1 MEDQKTT
8 IYNDLK
14 NKHIFITGGAT
25 GIGAE
30 MVRAFSQQG
39 AVVSFIDKDVASA
52 TVLCEEVDAS
62 GGERPWFK
70 NVDVTKVSTL
80 EGAIE
85 SAVKD
90 LGPVYALINNV
101 ANDTRYSPEE
111 INEDSWR
118 NSLAVNLDPAF
129 FASKA
134 AYPSM
139 KQNNKGSII
148 NFSSI
153 NALLGPAN
161 MPAYVTAK
169 AGLIGMTKALANDYG
184 EANVRVNAILPGWV
198 VTPRQLD
205 KWLTPEAEA
214 EWRNHVALKERLMPS
229 EVAKLALFLAS
240 SDSKMITGQSFV
252 IDAGRT

>member
-1 MEDQKTT
+1 MVDQKTT

-39 AVVSFIDKDVASA
+39 ALVSFIDMDATSASG
-52 TVLCEEVDAS
+52 LCKEVDAS
-62 GGERPWFK
+62 SGVRPWFK
-70 NVDVTKVSTL
+70 NVDVTKVSAL
-80 EGAIE
+80 EGSIE

-90 LGPVYALINNV
+90 LGPVYTLINNV
-101 ANDTRYSPEE
+101 ANDARHSPEE
-111 INEDSWR
+111 MDEDRWR
-118 NSLAVNLDPAF
+118 NSLAINLDPAF
-129 FASKA
+129 FASKT

-139 KQNNKGSII
+139 KKNNKGSII

-214 EWRNHVALKERLMPS
+214 EWRSHVALKERLMPI
-229 EVAKLALFLAS
+229 EVAKLTLFLAS